1 MAESKISQNGISCN
15 MTYYP
20 TMQKSWL
27 EREESLRNE
36 LKAMRKSAGLSQTQ
50 LAERLNKPQSFVSK
64 YESGERQLRILELEA
79 ICRGCGTSSSL
90 FLEGF
95 FKAYPLS

>member
-1 MAESKISQNGISCN
+1 

-79 ICRGCGTSSSL
+79 VCIACGASSAS
-90 FLEGF
+90 FLERF
-95 FKAYPLS
+95 FKVYPLN

>member
-1 MAESKISQNGISCN
+1 

-20 TMQKSWL
+20 AMQKSWL

-90 FLEGF
+90 FLESF
-95 FKAYPLS
+95 FKTHPIS

>member
-1 MAESKISQNGISCN
+1 
-15 MTYYP
+15 
-20 TMQKSWL
+20 MQKSWL

-95 FKAYPLS
+95 FKTHPIS

>member
-1 MAESKISQNGISCN
+1 
-15 MTYYP
+15 
-20 TMQKSWL
+20 MQKSWL

-64 YESGERQLRILELEA
+64 YESGERQLRVLELEDVCVA
-79 ICRGCGTSSSL
+79 CGTNSAS
-90 FLEGF
+90 FLGHF
-95 FKAYPLS
+95 FKIQS